1 MKTSLSNS
9 KLNQLNPVR
18 LTTEAMYADLEH
30 AVGEL
35 FIYADEVEFDHLRYK
50 FKTEYLTKFLAEIQ
64 HAKSLAISR
73 AIQRRKTDDTDN
85 TYSE

>member
-1 MKTSLSNS
+1 MQTSLSHS

-18 LTTEAMYADLEH
+18 VTTEAMYADLEH

-35 FIYADEVEFDHLRYK
+35 FIYADEATYDALRYK
-50 FKTEYLTKFLAEIQ
+50 FIAEYLNKFIAEIQ
-64 HAKSLAISR
+64 HAKSLAIYRS
-73 AIQRRKTDDTDN
+73 AQRRNADN

>member
-1 MKTSLSNS
+1 MQTSLSHS

-18 LTTEAMYADLEH
+18 VTTEAMYADLEH

-35 FIYADEVEFDHLRYK
+35 FLYADEATYDNLRYK
-50 FKTEYLTKFLAEIQ
+50 FKTEYLTKFIVEIH
-64 HAKSLAISR
+64 HAKDLAISR
-73 AIQRRKTDDTDN
+73 AIQRRKTDN

>member
-1 MKTSLSNS
+1 MQTSLSHS

-18 LTTEAMYADLEH
+18 VTTEAMYADLEH

-35 FIYADEVEFDHLRYK
+35 FIYADAATYDALRYK
-50 FKTEYLTKFLAEIQ
+50 FIAEYLNKFIAEIQ

-73 AIQRRKTDDTDN
+73 AIQRRKTDN
-85 TYSE
+85 YSE

>member
-1 MKTSLSNS
+1 MQTSLSHS

-35 FIYADEVEFDHLRYK
+35 FIYADEATYDNLRYK

-64 HAKSLAISR
+64 NAKSWAISR
-73 AIQRRKTDDTDN
+73 AIERRNTDN
-85 TYSE
+85 YSE

>member
-1 MKTSLSNS
+1 MQTSLFHS

-35 FIYADEVEFDHLRYK
+35 FIYADEATYDNLRYK

-64 HAKSLAISR
+64 NAKDLFISC
-73 AIQRRKTDDTDN
+73 AIQCRKTDN

>member
-1 MKTSLSNS
+1 MQTSLFHS

-35 FIYADEVEFDHLRYK
+35 FIYSDEATYDNLRYK

-64 HAKSLAISR
+64 NAKDLFISR
-73 AIQRRKTDDTDN
+73 AIQRRKTDN